1 MADGRVVQTGG
12 DLIIE
17 VAEESR
23 VIQVAGTGNDHL
35 EVNLLSNTDYEVV
48 IPEEAKDWITEKE
61 VPDTR
66 ADLASSIRIFS
77 IASNPLTR
85 ERNATIKFVSNNKR
99 NRVIFRV

>member
-1 MADGRVVQTGG
+1 MQTGG

-66 ADLASSIRIFS
+66 ADSASSTRIFS
-77 IASNPLTR
+77 IASNPLTT
-85 ERNATIKFVSNNKR
+85 ETNATIKFVSKQKYKHL
-99 NRVIFRV
+99 